1 MTTTAPVRATERAR
15 LGRAGTATG
24 TAGTAAPRP
33 RRAVDAARTLGALG
47 LLQVAL
53 PLNAAVS
60 VAALAYA
67 AVVPLRRAV
76 AAHPRTVLVS
86 GGKMTKSL
94 HLARAFHQAGHR
106 VVMVESGKYRWTG
119 HRFSRAVAA
128 FHTVPDSRSPDY
140 AAALAAVVR
149 AEGVDVYVPVCSPA
163 ASHHDAL
170 AKRELEVLC
179 EVVHLDPD
187 LVATL
192 DDKHTFAELAAS
204 LGLPV
209 PDSHLITHPDQV
221 RPALEAGRGPYV
233 LKSIAYDPVHRLDL
247 TPLPRPT
254 PAETV
259 AFAEARPITPGN
271 PWLLQQLV
279 SGEEFCA
286 HATARHGVVQ
296 VYACSPSSAFQVNYA
311 SVDEPRIEAWVR
323 TFVGALGLTGQVS
336 FDFIR
341 SADGEVHAIECNPR
355 THSAVTMLDD
365 PVALARAY
373 LEDGVPVVRPR
384 PTSRPTYWL
393 YHEAWR
399 LLAEPQAPAAAA
411 HGPHRQGRRLP
422 LVRPAAFPARA
433 PPAGPSAPAVEPA
446 PRQGLDPHRLQ
457 HRQARRG
464 RR

>member
-1 MTTTAPVRATERAR
+1 MTSTSSVRVAP
-15 LGRAGTATG
+15 GTV
-24 TAGTAAPRP
+24 AAPRP
-33 RRAVDAARTLGALG
+33 TRARRAADTARTLGALG
-47 LLQVAL
+47 LLQFAL

-60 VAALAYA
+60 TVALAYA
-67 AVVPLRRAV
+67 AVVPLRRAQ
-76 AAHPRTVLVS
+76 ATHPRTVLVS

-106 VVMVESGKYRWTG
+106 VVMVESAKYRWTG

-128 FHTVPDSRSPDY
+128 FRTVPDSRSPGY
-140 AAALAAVVR
+140 AAALAEVVR
-149 AEGVDVYVPVCSPA
+149 AEAVDVYVPVCSPA
-163 ASHHDAL
+163 ASYHDAA
-170 AKRELEVLC
+170 AKEALDGLC
-179 EVVHLDPD
+179 EVVHLDPEV
-187 LVATL
+187 VATL

-209 PDSHLITHPDQV
+209 PDSHLVTSPAEV
-221 RPALEAGRGPYV
+221 VAALETARETGRGPYV

-254 PAETV
+254 DAETTG
-259 AFAEARPITPGN
+259 FAEARSITPDN

-279 SGEEFCA
+279 RGEEFCA

-311 SVDEPRIEAWVR
+311 SVDQPAIESWVR

-336 FDFIR
+336 FDFL
-341 SADGEVHAIECNPR
+341 ADGTGQVLAIECNPR
-355 THSAVTMLDD
+355 THSAITMLDD
-365 PVALARAY
+365 PVPLSRAY

-399 LLAEPQAPAAAA
+399 LLAEP
-411 HGPHRQGRRLP
+411 HRRQRLRTILDGRDAVFAWSDPLP
-422 LVRPAAFPARA
+422 FLL
-433 PPAGPSAPAVEPA
+433 E
-446 PRQGLDPHRLQ
+446 HHLQ
-457 HRQARRG
+457 IPLLLLSSLRRG
-464 RR
+464 KGWIRIDFNIGKLVEADGD

>member
-1 MTTTAPVRATERAR
+1 MTTTAPLRVAPEVPEAPTVPGRTRTAR
-15 LGRAGTATG
+15 
-24 TAGTAAPRP
+24 
-33 RRAVDAARTLGALG
+33 RRADAGKTLGALG

-60 VAALAYA
+60 AVALAYA

-76 AAHPRTVLVS
+76 ATTPRTIMVS

-106 VVMVESGKYRWTG
+106 VVMVESAKYRWTG

-128 FHTVPDSRSPDY
+128 FHTVPDSRSPGY
-140 AAALAAVVR
+140 AAALADVVR

-163 ASHHDAL
+163 ASYHDAA
-170 AKRELEVLC
+170 AKPALEGLC
-179 EVVHLDPD
+179 EVVHLDPEV
-187 LVATL
+187 VAAL

-209 PDSHLITHPDQV
+209 PDSVLVTDPEEV
-221 RPALEAGRGPYV
+221 VGALATRRGPYV

-254 PAETV
+254 VEETA
-259 AFAEARPITPGN
+259 AFARARPITPEN

-279 SGEEFCA
+279 TGEEFCA

-296 VYACSPSSAFQVNYA
+296 VYACSASSAFQVNYA
-311 SVDEPRIEAWVR
+311 SVDEPAIESWVR

-336 FDFIR
+336 FDFLKT
-341 SADGEVHAIECNPR
+341 ADGQVHPIECNPR
-355 THSAVTMLDD
+355 THSAITMFDD
-365 PVALARAY
+365 PVALSRAY
-373 LEDGVPVVRPR
+373 LEDGVAVVRPR
-384 PTSRPTYWL
+384 SSSRPTYWL

-399 LLAEPQAPAAAA
+399 LLAEP
-411 HGPHRQGRRLP
+411 
-422 LVRPAAFPARA
+422 
-433 PPAGPSAPAVEPA
+433 
-446 PRQGLDPHRLQ
+446 D
-457 HRQARRG
+457 RRG
-464 RR
+464 RLRTIMAGTDAIFAWSDPLPFLLEHHLQIPRLLLASLRRGKGWIRIDFNIGKLVEADGD